1 MLDVL
6 QHRSLSMDFHAVGSG
21 DNYRLQVPEGVCYRS
36 DRYGVYLVNDLKN
49 LDNISEDI
57 RSTPLTLQNPDAWS
71 LRGGLIIPWWHVH
84 ILMPMQETR
93 LLQ

>member
-6 QHRSLSMDFHAVGSG
+6 QRRSLSMDFHAVGSG

-36 DRYGVYLVNDLKN
+36 DRHGVYLVNDFKN

-57 RSTPLTLQNPDAWS
+57 RSTPP
-71 LRGGLIIPWWHVH
+71 
-84 ILMPMQETR
+84 
-93 LLQ
+93 